1 MGVGVAPN
9 QFTGNETGP
18 YENPRE
24 NAYYHHLNPA
34 QQNIIWMHQWKKQH
48 WDIHQACKEL
58 GQTTYSDEYVKGFMD
73 GASLEPSNPV
83 PLNISKMEEEVD
95 SFVKDIMNSNQGME
109 N

>member
-1 MGVGVAPN
+1 MNDPN
-9 QFTGNETGP
+9 FTGIETGIF
-18 YENPRE
+18 EDPR
-24 NAYYHHLNPA
+24 NNFYYHNHLNPA
-34 QQNIIWMHQWKKQH
+34 QQNILSMHQWKKQT

-83 PLNISKMEEEVD
+83 SLNISAMEEEVD
-95 SFVKDIMNSNQGME
+95 MFVRDNMTSNYGRE